1 MDRWMDGTVDGGSTG
16 IQVPTELDKPLI
28 STRG

>member
-16 IQVPTELDKPLI
+16 IQVPTELDTPLI